1 MWFALVLAVASEL
14 APTDL
19 TCRSGC
25 ANTRAPFP
33 VLTNP
38 APAAWAPLP
47 LGSIA
52 PGGWLLEQLLV
63 QANALSGFMPRSTF
77 PGADTVNQS
86 LWVGGDAPT
95 GRGTDQ
101 WLPYWSN
108 GNVPL
113 VMLLRAAGPAALAR
127 LDPAADLPRVV
138 DEMMEY
144 VLSHTNKS
152 SGWIGP
158 MLNEPGDANG
168 HGLWDPLNMLRSLLA
183 YAEATPASRRR
194 VATAVV
200 AHLTAESELLKT
212 DPVYKWASTR
222 WPTFVQ
228 ICLDVIDRLVPSFG
242 ADRSVMPLG
251 GKATTELLM
260 NASRLF
266 RSKGMDWHAYYARTG
281 PVKFPYG
288 SVDNWNTNDHGVNNA
303 EGALAWPAMDHRLG
317 GGAAGAHAE
326 MDLALRMLDTYQ
338 AQPNALFCAD
348 EVFCGRAPH
357 RGTETCAVVES
368 MASLEQAF
376 AVLGTPDLM
385 DRAEALAFNA
395 LPAALTGDMW
405 THVYVSRGGRFPAGR
420 AGAWPT
426 TAYDG
431 GARLGRYSRPTPSLR
446 ATPGPRFPR
455 RSTRPAATT
464 GCTTATRRPP
474 APTPTAPG
482 LPMATQRHAPRPPRP
497 AVAAAVAGGGWTR
510 RPVRTR
516 QPTSTASRTSRAASP
531 TSLRAG
537 PSSRPR
543 L

>member
-1 MWFALVLAVASEL
+1 MWFALILAVASEL

-33 VLTNP
+33 VLANP

-47 LGSIA
+47 LGSIV

-183 YAEATPASRRR
+183 YAEA
-194 VATAVV
+194 V
-200 AHLTAESELLKT
+200 
-212 DPVYKWASTR
+212 
-222 WPTFVQ
+222 
-228 ICLDVIDRLVPSFG
+228 
-242 ADRSVMPLG
+242 
-251 GKATTELLM
+251 
-260 NASRLF
+260 
-266 RSKGMDWHAYYARTG
+266 TG
-281 PVKFPYG
+281 
-288 SVDNWNTNDHGVNNA
+288 
-303 EGALAWPAMDHRLG
+303 GAL
-317 GGAAGAHAE
+317 
-326 MDLALRMLDTYQ
+326 
-338 AQPNALFCAD
+338 
-348 EVFCGRAPH
+348 
-357 RGTETCAVVES
+357 RG
-368 MASLEQAF
+368 LE
-376 AVLGTPDLM
+376 
-385 DRAEALAFNA
+385 
-395 LPAALTGDMW
+395 
-405 THVYVSRGGRFPAGR
+405 RG
-420 AGAWPT
+420 
-426 TAYDG
+426 
-431 GARLGRYSRPTPSLR
+431 
-446 ATPGPRFPR
+446 
-455 RSTRPAATT
+455 
-464 GCTTATRRPP
+464 C
-474 APTPTAPG
+474 
-482 LPMATQRHAPRPPRP
+482 
-497 AVAAAVAGGGWTR
+497 
-510 RPVRTR
+510 
-516 QPTSTASRTSRAASP
+516 
-531 TSLRAG
+531 
-537 PSSRPR
+537 
-543 L
+543 